1 MKKRGMKKRVLAA
14 LMTVCM
20 TVGLSGGVLADTA
33 SGETTT
39 EQSVCLEPESKY
51 YKYDGTPT
59 TEEAADIVLSKTAEY
74 NAEDDNYTIT
84 LNAKAKPKKTHVVF
98 LLDATEYKNY
108 CDEYIVPLSNM
119 YRDYLSKYRDGMSY
133 EGLGF
138 PDHYHYPRGAHNCN
152 SLKPIPTDIHKWNHN
167 ANGCNKIDEGIVS
180 SRYDLTTSAIK
191 TMREKIGSENV
202 TYNFMYSGYKPNG
215 QQGVRS
221 QGESTSEEPYS
232 ELTGKEGN
240 TFYINS
246 FLEWNLLPEFKD
258 DSSDTDKVLIIVAC
272 KDRVDDQNYEGY
284 NRGLESTLNSFKGD
298 GGNGK
303 VYTIGFKFNNE
314 ETSKLEELASQG
326 DNYKLTIKGKH
337 GLDKEVTERL
347 EEAADEIKKIRAT
360 IEDPLGSDVELDGDV
375 EVSGCDD
382 VAVSE
387 SNDVKASDSDAQL
400 KVTSDKIELSV
411 DDLAELEDGV
421 TLTYNVKVK
430 ANKTGLVKLNGNA
443 VLKYTKVGEE
453 GPALEF
459 PVPTAVRSGSIDNIE
474 NLLSVTLV
482 HTGSNA
488 EHYDET
494 YDLLPGSYTVKT
506 ASNATASNATVAY
519 VTVGANKYVDLYNE
533 NYGTHA
539 VIGAREVAR
548 KLVYDAEAEEWQLA
562 EDQDPDVTFIVKC
575 DGQKKD
581 DDKKDD
587 DKKDDEKQYTNIKF
601 VVVNGSFTENGQ
613 TEIAKT
619 FEVGTKLTLADIPA
633 SKGKSSRYSD
643 QTWDKYPLGY
653 VVGTDGT
660 TFTITYLWRSDSD
673 GDSDSG
679 DNGGSTTTRG
689 RATNAAGKSGHW
701 ILEGGEFT
709 EDNGKL
715 PSNEYLKIGDT
726 IYGFYTYGFAIDFD
740 RPEYY
745 TDEAIQARGGYRDAS
760 GTWRLNGWWFLYDDG
775 TFPHNEWV
783 YLSWNGRSDWYYFDV
798 DGWMEDNWFYWNN
811 NWYYLHTKYD
821 NTRGHMYTGWHE
833 IDGKWYYFNTAS
845 DKGTLGAMLAD
856 TTTPDGY
863 KVDKNGAWI
872 Q

>member
-1 MKKRGMKKRVLAA
+1 MKKRGMKKRILAA

-20 TVGLSGGVLADTA
+20 TAGLSGGVLADTA
-33 SGETTT
+33 SGETMT
-39 EQSVCLEPESKY
+39 EQSACLEPENQY
-51 YKYDGTPT
+51 YKYDGTST
-59 TEEAADIVLSKTAEY
+59 TEEDADIVLSKTAKY

-119 YRDYLSKYRDGMSY
+119 HKDYLSKYQDGMSY
-133 EGLGF
+133 EDLGF
-138 PDHYHYPRGAHNCN
+138 PDHYHYPRGAHNHN
-152 SLKPIPTDIHKWNHN
+152 SLIPIPTSVHKWNHN
-167 ANGCNKIDEGIVS
+167 ANGCNKIDDRIYS

-191 TMREKIGSENV
+191 TMRDKIGSENV
-202 TYNFMYSGYKPNG
+202 TYNFMYTGYDSQK
-215 QQGVRS
+215 GVPS

-240 TFYINS
+240 SFYIDG
-246 FLEWNLLPEFKD
+246 FLNWNLLPKFKY

-272 KDRVDDQNYEGY
+272 KDRVDDQSRDDYYRNLK
-284 NRGLESTLNSFKGD
+284 NTLNSFKGD

-326 DNYKLTIKGKH
+326 DNYKLTIKGKN
-337 GLDKEVTERL
+337 GLDQEVTERL
-347 EEAADEIKKIRAT
+347 KEAADEIKKIRAT

-375 EVSGCDD
+375 EVSGCDA
-382 VAVSE
+382 VEVSE

-400 KVTSDKIELSV
+400 KVTSDKIELFV
-411 DDLAELEDGV
+411 DDLAGLEDGV

-430 ANKTGLVKLNGNA
+430 ANMTGLVKLNGDA

-459 PVPTAVRSGSIDNIE
+459 PVPTAVRSGSIDNVE
-474 NLLSVTLV
+474 DLLSVTIV

-488 EHYDET
+488 EHSDEA
-494 YDLLPGSYTVKT
+494 YNLLPGSYTVRT

-533 NYGTHA
+533 DYGAHA
-539 VIGAREVAR
+539 VIGAREVTR
-548 KLVYDAEAEEWQLA
+548 KLVYDAETDEWQIA
-562 EDQDPDVTFIVKC
+562 GDQDSDITFIVKC
-575 DGQKKD
+575 SDDKKDDDKKD

-601 VVVNGSFTENGQ
+601 IVVNGTFTENGQ
-613 TEIAKT
+613 TEIIKT
-619 FEVGTKLTLADIPA
+619 FEVGTKLTLADIPV
-633 SKGKSSRYSD
+633 SRGTSSRYSD
-643 QTWDKYPLGY
+643 QTWNKYPLGY
-653 VVGTDGT
+653 VVGTDGA
-660 TFTITYLWRSDSD
+660 TFTITYRWQSNSD
-673 GDSDSG
+673 GDSDGG
-679 DNGGSTTTRG
+679 DNTTRG

-745 TDEAIQARGGYRDAS
+745 TNEAIQAKGGYRDAS

-798 DGWMEDNWFYWNN
+798 DGWMEDDWFYWNN

-845 DKGTLGAMLAD
+845 DKGTLGAMLSD